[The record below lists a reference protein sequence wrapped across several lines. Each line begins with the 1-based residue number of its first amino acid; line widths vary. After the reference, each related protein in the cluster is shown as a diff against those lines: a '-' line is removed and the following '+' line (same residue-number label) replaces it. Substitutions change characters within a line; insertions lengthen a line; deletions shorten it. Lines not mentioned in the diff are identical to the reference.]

1 MLRDR
6 QHIGL
11 HAIDLVGE
19 HLPELAEPCLRLI
32 VDQQRTTL
40 AQFLTQSLEVLR
52 RQFDNA
58 AGTNNWF
65 NNDRR
70 RLSATMTVQG
80 LHTEVQRCHAAALA
94 VTLVGATVAVGRRN
108 GDGCDHRYRRRGFR
122 PPHRAH
128 TGRARFQLAR
138 LKLREGGAAAGRVLR
153 GAVRQTEGSRPEPR
167 DTRRA
172 AATSTTWHGS
182 RSGVV
187 SSLNARFRL
196 QMHAMLFFFCSANE
210 FVSKN
215 PTINRCMTDRV
226 GAYACRLPWGW
237 RLERSLAE
245 PQGFS
250 T

>member
-1 MLRDR
+1 M
-6 QHIGL
+6 G
-11 HAIDLVGE
+11 AIIDIADE
-19 HLPELAEPCLRLI
+19 A
-32 VDQQRTTL
+32 
-40 AQFLTQSLEVLR
+40 F
-52 RQFDNA
+52 
-58 AGTNNWF
+58 
-65 NNDRR
+65 
-70 RLSATMTVQG
+70 
-80 LHTEVQRCHAAALA
+80 
-94 VTLVGATVAVGRRN
+94 
-108 GDGCDHRYRRRGFR
+108 DHRIERIPAVRASSWRGSNFE
-122 PPHRAH
+122 RAV
-128 TGRARFQLAR
+128 RLQAVFFVEQFAR
-138 LKLREGGAAAGRVLR
+138 LKAHAQSLV
-153 GAVRQTEGSRPEPR
+153 TP
-167 DTRRA
+167 RRA
-172 AATSTTWHGS
+172 AATSTTWHAS